1 MSNQTLSHQHAG
13 EGIYASFAQAQKNIA
28 EITPID
34 YFFAKEVCDAIFQS
48 HTIPDSEEVDVI
60 FHILLCLSQSVRNG
74 NSCLSLN
81 SIAGQRVGFHSDEL
95 GLVTHHGFNIPVID
109 LIFTYLAKLPITQ
122 DDKNLI
128 VYQQGHLY
136 LRRYYEFESELSTYI
151 EEKLVNNEL
160 SSSQQ
165 QKVKECL
172 QTLFPEQD
180 DHDIDWQKIAVAN
193 SINKNFSIIAG
204 GPGTGKTYT
213 VIKLLA
219 ALLMLESKVCDS
231 DFSEEKTIESIPQIS
246 GTSLRI
252 ALVAPTGKAA
262 QRLSESIVKA
272 IAGFKGQIASDILLD
287 IPSDAQTLHRL
298 LGVIPNS
305 PNFKH
310 NQDNLLPIDV
320 LLIDEVSMVDL
331 ALMTRVFRA
340 LPKHTKVIMLG
351 DADQLPSVSVGSVLA
366 DIAPRPHLGYSP
378 DNLSY
383 LIEVTND
390 DFVKK
395 SEYKALFKSVSRK
408 TQTSKRFAD
417 QLVFLT
423 KSRRFDGE
431 GGIGL
436 LAKSVIAGQSELSW
450 KLLTAVAQQCDENNN
465 SELTLLTND
474 VDNWLPTLVKQYFEP
489 MFSCNN
495 VDEAF
500 SLLAKF
506 RLLCATRQGEL
517 GVEKLNEKVKLL
529 LQAKGKI
536 QGIDTLYQAQ
546 PIMISENDYRLGL
559 YNGDVGILW
568 RNGSGHL
575 MAVFETSTDELKWIM
590 PSRLPAFTTVYA
602 MTIHKTQ
609 GSEFEHVT
617 MILPKQSNNKLLSR
631 ELLYTA
637 ITRAKS
643 HLSIASTYGVWQQ
656 GVEGQVKRFSGL
668 KIN

>member
-1 MSNQTLSHQHAG
+1 MSNLIINSQQAG
-13 EGIYASFAQAQKNIA
+13 KGIYASFNQAQKNIA

-34 YFFAKEVCDAIFQS
+34 YFFAKEICNALFKEQI
-48 HTIPDSEEVDVI
+48 TTDSEEVSII
-60 FHILLCLSQSVRNG
+60 FHILLCLNESVRNG
-74 NSCLSLN
+74 HSCLPLV
-81 SIAGQRVGFHSDEL
+81 SIANQRIGFHSDEL
-95 GLVTHHGFNIPVID
+95 GLVTHHGFNIPDIEC
-109 LIFTYLAKLPITQ
+109 IANYLDKLSISK
-122 DDKNLI
+122 DDQNLI
-128 VYQQGHLY
+128 VYQQDTLY
-136 LRRYYEFESELSTYI
+136 LRRYYEFETELSTYI
-151 EEKLVNNEL
+151 EEKLVVNDL
-160 SSSQQ
+160 STAEQEQIKHCIQQ
-165 QKVKECL
+165 
-172 QTLFPEQD
+172 LFPEQD
-180 DHDIDWQKIAVAN
+180 ALDIDWQKVAVAN
-193 SINKNFSIIAG
+193 AINKNFSIIAG

-219 ALLMLESKVCDS
+219 ALLMLEKHSFEDKPSDDS
-231 DFSEEKTIESIPQIS
+231 A
-246 GTSLRI
+246 LRI

-272 IAGFKGQIASDILLD
+272 IDGFSGQIQSSILAV

-310 NQDNLLPIDV
+310 HQENLLAVDV

-331 ALMTRVFRA
+331 ALMTRLFRA

-378 DNLSY
+378 ENLTYLTEVVNDN
-383 LIEVTND
+383 
-390 DFVKK
+390 FVKK
-395 SEYKALFKSVSRK
+395 SEFKTLFKTANK
-408 TQTSKRFAD
+408 GSKSPKQFAD

-436 LAKSVIAGQSELSW
+436 LAKSVISGQSDISW
-450 KLLTAVAQQCDENNN
+450 KLLSAPVLHNENEEEEKR
-465 SELTLLTND
+465 ELTLLPSD
-474 VDNWLPTLVKQYFEP
+474 IDNWLPILVQQYFQP
-489 MFSCNN
+489 MLTCSN
-495 VDEAF
+495 VTEAF

-506 RLLCATRQGEL
+506 RLLCATRQGEF
-517 GVEKLNEKVKLL
+517 GVENLNDKVKLL
-529 LQAKGKI
+529 LHAKGLI
-536 QGIDTLYQAQ
+536 QNTDTLYQAQ

-568 RNGSGHL
+568 RNEAGHL
-575 MAVFETSTDELKWIM
+575 MAVFETNTDEMKWIM
-590 PSRLPAFTTVYA
+590 PSRLPTFTTVYA

-609 GSEFEHVT
+609 GSEFDHVV
-617 MILPKQSNNKLLSR
+617 MVLPKKSNNKLLSR
-631 ELLYTA
+631 ELLYTG

-643 HLSIASTYGVWQQ
+643 HLSIATTFSVWQQ

-668 KIN
+668 KIS